1 MTFIGGGAVRSRVMS
16 YDDGRRGRIDDGT
29 DRASDE
35 ALPTGRLRAVVE
47 RVRRHVREWP
57 SRYVDQ
63 QARLYER

>member
-1 MTFIGGGAVRSRVMS
+1 MS

-35 ALPTGRLRAVVE
+35 APPTGRLRAVVE